1 MEILGLFTLF
11 ALKHLIAD
19 YYLQFSW
26 MIKHKAIYGHW
37 KGLAHS
43 EFHGFLTLLVL
54 WFSGYGFIWSLLM
67 GVLDTALHYHIDYV
81 KSNIW
86 KSKNLGPSNQM
97 YWAVHGTDQF
107 LHMMTYVLIIFLGVA

>member
-26 MIKHKAIYGHW
+26 MIKDKGTYGAW
-37 KGLAHS
+37 GGIAHAK
-43 EFHGFLTLLVL
+43 FHGLLTFLLL
-54 WFSGYGFIWSLLM
+54 LLFVNPLIAFLF
-67 GVLDTALHYHIDYV
+67 GALDSIIHYHVDYV
-81 KSNIW
+81 KSNFW
-86 KSKNLGPSNQM
+86 KSKNLGPSDQM